1 MRGSRPEV
9 SPRGRGGYRDG
20 STSATSGASEP
31 SIGAHRG
38 GSSTSSGHRWEES
51 PNAPRPDEEGA
62 PLLTMDAAI
71 RELCERVRL
80 RLDRLKGEHP
90 RAPPRP
96 SPRGLSPRETHAL
109 TPAAPPID
117 RAGRTWNGRDAE
129 LDAELSSVE
138 YDINGAE
145 FLLKEIRAKLATS
158 STRNLPPVAAYRASL
173 ESSRRVLA
181 AIRRPSGA
189 NETRAHGGAR
199 GGGLRTERSMDGS
212 TRSMDGSTRGP
223 SGTRSFSAGGAGPLG
238 RLWKGTVSFVKDLLE
253 DPFLDPLLPP
263 ALLAAEAEKRRRGEV
278 PESEAMRDY
287 RAAGER
293 SVDYHVAAGYYGSR
307 KPRAGAPR
315 QEDGDREETGFDK
328 QRRRRRRNGKRTGNH
343 TEGRDVSPVPEEGS
357 PPPPVVDRAPI
368 RVTPPAPDAA
378 DESRDEYAE
387 SAWDEDEQLMRQ
399 TRENA
404 RDEQAWIRALQGAGG
419 GNKVGASYAAASAAA
434 AAPTVWGPTGRD
446 VDDLVDRYSN
456 MAARDDPMMLTD
468 ASPGSTPR
476 YSEAPPVFG
485 RVEEAN
491 NRHKE
496 VDMEAS
502 IRRELFMNSSGADS
516 RARARVAALGPT
528 DGYPRSSFSGDAPP
542 EGWVE
547 EELMRGVE
555 RLERGREMLTD
566 AQRVATDAN
575 ETGDAILG
583 TLREQRDALIRSRAG
598 MEGVKEDMKHNER
611 LVNNMTS
618 WTRLGVKSRRTP
630 WG

>member
-1 MRGSRPEV
+1 L
-9 SPRGRGGYRDG
+9 
-20 STSATSGASEP
+20 
-31 SIGAHRG
+31 
-38 GSSTSSGHRWEES
+38 EES

-90 RAPPRP
+90 RAAPPKP

-181 AIRRPSGA
+181 DIRRGEP
-189 NETRAHGGAR
+189 RAHGGAR
-199 GGGLRTERSMDGS
+199 GVRATRSMGGS
-212 TRSMDGSTRGP
+212 TRSMGGSTRSMGG
-223 SGTRSFSAGGAGPLG
+223 STRSMPAGPLG

-307 KPRAGAPR
+307 GPRAGAPSR
-315 QEDGDREETGFDK
+315 EEGGGREETGFDK
-328 QRRRRRRNGKRTGNH
+328 QRRRRRRNGRRTGNH
-343 TEGRDVSPVPEEGS
+343 AEGRDVSPVPEEGS
-357 PPPPVVDRAPI
+357 PPSPDEGRAPV
-368 RVTPPAPDAA
+368 RVTPSPTNAA

-387 SAWDEDEQLMRQ
+387 SVWDEDEQLMRQ

-434 AAPTVWGPTGRD
+434 AAAPTVWGPTGQD

-456 MAARDDPMMLTD
+456 MAARDDPMMLSD

-476 YSEAPPVFG
+476 YSEVPPVFG
-485 RVEEAN
+485 RVDEAN
-491 NRHKE
+491 NQQKE
-496 VDMEAS
+496 VDTEAS

-528 DGYPRSSFSGDAPP
+528 DGYPRSPFSGDAPP

-566 AQRVATDAN
+566 AQRVAADAN